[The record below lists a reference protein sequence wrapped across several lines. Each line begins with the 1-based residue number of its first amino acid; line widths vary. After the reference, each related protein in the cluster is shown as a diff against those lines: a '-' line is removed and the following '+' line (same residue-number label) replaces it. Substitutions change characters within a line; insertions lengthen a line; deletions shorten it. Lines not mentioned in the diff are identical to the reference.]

1 MGDRIVE
8 LMSIPLVQ
16 GSLRYAYK
24 MGMMNDV
31 SSKSKAEGAA
41 FSAAILP
48 RVAKCSAKHAKTI
61 SDNLNQEN
69 SMAKPLA
76 DTFKAIK
83 EAFES
88 TYSCMGMTC
97 ADVGGLWLTE
107 GYHPGAE
114 PCGTGASGG
123 GSAPA
128 TTSAPADTVD
138 PAATASASFELQ
150 PTLALGALLLAHIAL
165 LQ

>member
-128 TTSAPADTVD
+128 ATTAAPGT
-138 PAATASASFELQ
+138 TSASFELQ